1 MEIKSSFFGEQTIDP
16 STIISF
22 PNGIPGF
29 EDQTRFKLFHQEGEN
44 PLIFWLQSLDDESL
58 AFSVAQPS
66 IFNIDY
72 NFELNDTEEATLG
85 IEDVADTLILILLHK
100 DTSDQSTIKGS
111 IKSPLVINSAKRI
124 GLQKVLIQVDQNITL
139 ADDISSETNEIS
151 NTSFLHNIS
160 ECKLLKSIKTY
171 FSK

>member
-1 MEIKSSFFGEQTIDP
+1 MGNQVSFSHKEIKSSFFGKQAIDP

-29 EDQTRFKLFHQEGEN
+29 EDQTRFKLFHQEGDN

-66 IFNIDY
+66 IFNINY
-72 NFELNDTEEATLG
+72 EFVLNDAEEALLG
-85 IEDVADTLILILLHK
+85 LEDGADALLLIILYK
-100 DTSDQSTIKGS
+100 DASDQSGIKGA

-124 GLQKVLIQVDQNITL
+124 GLQKVLVHVKQSITL
-139 ADDISSETNEIS
+139 TEIS
-151 NTSFLHNIS
+151 NGINIPES
-160 ECKLLKSIKTY
+160 A
-171 FSK
+171 